1 MLTPT
6 AAGGFRRL
14 VSSRHF
20 RLWLGV
26 FVWIGVIGAVS
37 SPVRLPTG
45 NESETSVALLLQ
57 TIATSQTI
65 FATSC
70 GNGGYATSI
79 DQLTTPPPGS
89 SDAFFDRTA
98 LDRLARYYA
107 VTLFAS
113 PNARAPTDC
122 HGHPT
127 AIVFTATAVPKV
139 FGEIARHSFALD
151 RQGTIWY
158 SESPIAPTEPFDKNA
173 RRLN

>member
-1 MLTPT
+1 MRTHVV
-6 AAGGFRRL
+6 AAWRRSL
-14 VSSRHF
+14 RSRH
-20 RLWLGV
+20 LGLFLAV
-26 FVWIGVIGAVS
+26 VVWISLISAVS
-37 SPVRLPTG
+37 QPVRLPTRIG
-45 NESETSVALLLQ
+45 KPETSAWLILR
-57 TIATSQTI
+57 TIALSQTM

-89 SDAFFDRTA
+89 SDAFFDRTG

-113 PNARAPTDC
+113 PNAGAPTDC